1 MSRLSKDSTPVLRA
15 TAISGEP
22 TVLLPL
28 PFVRTR
34 EGTLR
39 NTMPAELMAPVIS
52 LPNGGIPASL
62 GVLRRRSS
70 LLMSLRLRTPLP
82 ILLVHMD
89 AS

>member
-34 EGTLR
+34 EGTLV
-39 NTMPAELMAPVIS
+39 LS
-52 LPNGGIPASL
+52 LSVGRVEVDRIAG
-62 GVLRRRSS
+62 RYFK
-70 LLMSLRLRTPLP
+70 
-82 ILLVHMD
+82 
-89 AS
+89 